1 MKNSARKNPAPR
13 RRRSSQATILHELGA
28 RIRERR
34 QANGVTQQTLAAEL
48 RLSVAYVSLIER
60 GARNPPYTRVV
71 AIAEALGV
79 PASELTG

>member
-1 MKNSARKNPAPR
+1 MRTATKRNGVQRRRKNPHADVL
-13 RRRSSQATILHELGA
+13 QELGA

-34 QANGVTQQTLAAEL
+34 QASGITQQELAAEL
-48 RLSVAYVSLIER
+48 KLSVAYVSLIER

-79 PASELTG
+79 RTAELTA